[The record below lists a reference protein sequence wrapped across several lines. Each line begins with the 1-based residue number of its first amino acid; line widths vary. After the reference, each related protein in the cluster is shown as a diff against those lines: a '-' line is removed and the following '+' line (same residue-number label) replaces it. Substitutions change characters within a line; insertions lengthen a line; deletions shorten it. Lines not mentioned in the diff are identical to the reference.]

1 MTLKTSSRKINP
13 FTNMITFTLR
23 KSIGIIIILC
33 IAALLFC
40 PGSYIKNFDSNYNAY
55 GNLLP
60 ENSISMIDGFANFL
74 SVFAVIITIGFNVIN
89 FGFLYKKSSSDVFH
103 AFPLT
108 RTEMLISRALA
119 GLFSTL
125 IPLTLCYVSYGVM
138 IAFYSWMGSF
148 LQLLY
153 YFLNTVII
161 MILCSA
167 FSLIFI
173 ISAGSTFDLG
183 VSFIGANI
191 ALIVVS
197 YIFNLI
203 LSQTLLGYTGS
214 IFSDIVYYISPL
226 YFCIIGIQQAGNIHH
241 GISSGSIMFLILS
254 VVYIA
259 VFTVFSICL
268 YNKRKSEKC
277 GSAYAYKFMYLF
289 CSLLAGICGGFLV
302 GMLFNT
308 SVKSP
313 SFWFFFAIGAL
324 LTAVVYGT
332 VSNRGFKGFG
342 KSLIMGILSIGITV
356 AVTVTGITGG
366 LGYTKHIPQTKE
378 INSVTVSV
386 FGETLEFENYEQITD
401 LHRKIVNS
409 DKKYD
414 LSLPGKNIRLTYN
427 LKGNK
432 YLTREFTVNTENI
445 QDELL
450 DIYKSDV
457 RYQSI
462 INGLAIENIST
473 RNIYFFDKNTREYY
487 SVELSREEFD
497 EFIKA
502 YWLDVQNSDVDVLT
516 DNNNDGVY
524 YSDTCFELICYSA
537 SNDISVSVT
546 LERHDS
552 FTNANDFVKTHNLVE
567 RANREE

>member
-13 FTNMITFTLR
+13 FTNMIVFTLR
-23 KSIGIIIILC
+23 KSIGIIIIIC

-40 PGSYIKNFDSNYNAY
+40 PGSYIKNFDANYNAY
-55 GNLLP
+55 GNLMP

-74 SVFAVIITIGFNVIN
+74 SVFAVIITIGFNIIN

-125 IPLTLCYVSYGVM
+125 IPLTLCYVSYGIM
-138 IAFYSWMGSF
+138 IVLYSWMGSF

-203 LSQTLLGYTGS
+203 LSQTLFGYTGS

-226 YFCIIGIQQAGNIHH
+226 YFCIVGIQQAGNIHH
-241 GISSGSIMFLILS
+241 GISNESIMFLILS

-277 GSAYAYKFMYLF
+277 GTAYAYKFMYLF

-308 SVKSP
+308 NVKSP

-332 VSNRGFKGFG
+332 VTNRGFKGFG
-342 KSLIMGILSIGITV
+342 KSLVMGILSIGITV

-366 LGYTKHIPQTKE
+366 LGYTKHIPDTKE

-386 FGETLEFENYEQITD
+386 FGETLEFETCEQITD

-414 LSLPGKNIRLTYN
+414 LNRPGKNIRLTYN
-427 LKGNK
+427 LKGDK
-432 YLTREFTVNTENI
+432 HLTREFTVNTENI

-450 DIYKSDV
+450 AIYKGDV
-457 RYQSI
+457 RYQTL
-462 INGLAIENIST
+462 INSLNIENIST
-473 RNIYFFDKNTREYY
+473 RSIFFFDENTREYC

-497 EFIKA
+497 EFIAA
-502 YWLDVQNSDVDVLT
+502 YWLDVQNSDVGVLT

-524 YSDTCFELICYSA
+524 YSDTCFELVCYSA
-537 SNDISVSVT
+537 SNDISVSVN

-552 FTNANDFVKTHNLVE
+552 FINANTFINTHNLID
-567 RANREE
+567 RANRAE